1 MTSEDPPLTRREL
14 RERERQLAGKT
25 ATGTL
30 TAQPAPLT
38 APTPVTDAG
47 GGRRATVES
56 TTRGGEAPTLTPP
69 QKPAAPEA
77 PNPAVSEPTPSP
89 VSRFAPPTASTPIVS
104 TDDRDEASGGAPE
117 RTLTRRELRA
127 LLSSN
132 TASDIDDS
140 DDTGGPSVGGSA
152 DRPVPAASTPA
163 IDRVPAGNSATAST
177 LLDEATPTT
186 SPVGH
191 WSHDMHVDD
200 ATRDEPFD
208 QFLSRGPVPRSA
220 MPTTT
225 NALILPNL
233 PEHLGGAG
241 GPVTSEVMVTGSVD
255 LPRGLGATG
264 AMPSHIDSPDI
275 DRLLDEVDDHHTDPT
290 GAQPISAARAV
301 STQGPNRD
309 VITPPKKE
317 GMNVPLV
324 LAVTAGILTIGVIGT
339 LIVGY
344 VLGAFQ

>member
-14 RERERQLAGKT
+14 RERERQLAEKT

-30 TAQPAPLT
+30 TVQPAPLT

-47 GGRRATVES
+47 GGRRATVEAP
-56 TTRGGEAPTLTPP
+56 TRGGEAPTLTPSRKTP
-69 QKPAAPEA
+69 APDSPSSAPSVPTPAA
-77 PNPAVSEPTPSP
+77 
-89 VSRFAPPTASTPIVS
+89 VSRFAPPTAATPVVS
-104 TDDRDEASGGAPE
+104 KTESDDASGGAPE

-140 DDTGGPSVGGSA
+140 DDAGDAEVSA
-152 DRPVPAASTPA
+152 SRPVPAAAIPA
-163 IDRVPAGNSATAST
+163 IDRVPAGNAATAST
-177 LLDEATPTT
+177 LLEDAAPAT

-255 LPRGLGATG
+255 LPRSLGATG
-264 AMPSHIDSPDI
+264 ALPSHIDSPDI
-275 DRLLDEVDDHHTDPT
+275 DRLLDDVDDHHTDPT